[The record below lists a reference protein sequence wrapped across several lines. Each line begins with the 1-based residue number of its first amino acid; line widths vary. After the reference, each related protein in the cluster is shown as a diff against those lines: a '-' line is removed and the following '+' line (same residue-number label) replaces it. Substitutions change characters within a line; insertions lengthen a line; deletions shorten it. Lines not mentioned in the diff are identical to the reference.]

1 MDFRVQQE
9 HGDSI
14 IPFVP
19 DAALLK
25 ESHLLLDKI
34 PFDLLYSRMDM
45 LYWRGHYVLM
55 EIELIEP
62 ALYFRTNS
70 QSVRNYK
77 EVIDKIFTPH

>member
-1 MDFRVQQE
+1 
-9 HGDSI
+9 
-14 IPFVP
+14 
-19 DAALLK
+19 
-25 ESHLLLDKI
+25 
-34 PFDLLYSRMDM
+34 M